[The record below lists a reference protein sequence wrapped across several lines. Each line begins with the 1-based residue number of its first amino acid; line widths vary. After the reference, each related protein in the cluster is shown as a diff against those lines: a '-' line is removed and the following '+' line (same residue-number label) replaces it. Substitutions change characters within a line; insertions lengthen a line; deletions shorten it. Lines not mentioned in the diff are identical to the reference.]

1 MLGGLLGA
9 YSLTEDPIF
18 ARKAAELGNSMA
30 GAFGRLG
37 AGGGDPDKSAWVALS
52 RIRLNDNSD
61 SLSEP
66 IGMASRMLELTVN
79 LAETGSLYLEFA
91 YLSEV
96 TGDPKY
102 ARWARL
108 NQANLMQVPNIDGV
122 YPIHIAFNSR
132 SQPPESTDSLYSAG
146 AEGDSFYEYLV
157 KRCLFDA
164 ASPSGS
170 TGCRR
175 SFGRSLDG
183 LTKHLGVL
191 VPTGAEKGAGGG
203 SPACLI
209 KTSLTS
215 NLASGR
221 QQAEREQ
228 QQFKGPQLARQ
239 CSMEHLTCFAGGMYA
254 LAYLQDRRRQ
264 DWLRFAENITR
275 ACYLAYEQSPTGL
288 GPEGFIVSDEFG
300 RARVSPTQD
309 SYVLRPETVESIYYL
324 YQVTGDPMYRE
335 WGWKIV
341 QSLNRS
347 ARTGVGFSGIT
358 GMYVGAPPA
367 YDNTQWSFFLAE
379 TLKYLYLLLTP
390 SENLPLDQW
399 LFNTEAHLIP
409 TFANPLR
416 RRLARR
422 PPPPPLLA
430 ATWERRPRRLEA
442 ADAGC
447 TGGCSLA
454 SGRPPSMT
462 SPAVPLL
469 PSPRTSSGVCSR
481 SAILAIGVVS
491 QLLSLI
497 NFRFRAPST
506 VSGYREASRLYKM
519 LMNETEYNRLIRPVN
534 YSSKTL
540 TVYLGLK
547 LAQLIDVDEKN
558 QIITTNVWVEQ
569 EWRDANLVWDP
580 ADYGGVSRLYI
591 PSDKL
596 WLPDIVL
603 YNNADGKYELVIM
616 TKATVFSD
624 GTVRWVP
631 PAVYKSSC
639 QINVE
644 FFPFD
649 EQNCTMKFGSWTYDG
664 HKAFLL
670 YQIITVD
677 LQHIVQKSKSVRNMS
692 GRVTVDY
699 AVDLSEYY
707 PSGEWDIL
715 HISFLTVTVFYLP
728 SESGEKISLSI
739 SILLALTVFFLLL
752 AEIIP
757 PTSLVVPLIGKYL
770 LFTMILVTLSIIIT
784 VVVLN
789 VHFRGPDTHEM
800 SPWVRKL
807 FLGHLPRLLCM
818 RRPNENDDGEFE
830 ASTPIWNWSFDDEA
844 AAVDVPLTGYYGNS
858 QLADP
863 NGDKLLGTNDEEAVG
878 EFDEADH
885 LSAAMDGEGEA
896 AAVGNLMPGSSTTSA
911 MTRQRREKFRRRP
924 AADDGD
930 GDGETSGRGSLR
942 QKIRDAINGVRFI
955 AANLKKDD
963 ENQSVR
969 EDWKFVATVLDRLF
983 LWIFTAACIIGT
995 LGIILQSN
1003 ALYDNRVA
1011 ITSANVPSRVNLRF
1025 EDRQT
1030 GRNASFVINI

>member
-1 MLGGLLGA
+1 MRSSASLWIRCPKPIQSPRPTQAELTEPRTDGRNSTTLTVPCRQQQQQEKHQHPDSAELLGCRCKNENDEYSFALRQPCYTQTQLPQSSASGFHTRVGGSNAERQNLKPSATSPDSDVGADTCCNLSKRYARRIIRALRLASRCACAKRRLVVFGLLLAAVLAYILLMSLQQLSRTALTAAAIGGHGRSRNGFVVGVNVGGGGDRGDDDDDGGDETTWFQRRLGRVQTDSWRAEAVREMMRFAWRGYLRHCAAPPFLGNELAPALNSCSHASNDLVGAGRLLTAVDSLDTLLVMGLGREFHQARDLLRRHYHPRLDNSSQVSVFETTIRMLGGLLGA

-422 PPPPPLLA
+422 
-430 ATWERRPRRLEA
+430 
-442 ADAGC
+442 
-447 TGGCSLA
+447 
-454 SGRPPSMT
+454 SGR
-462 SPAVPLL
+462 
-469 PSPRTSSGVCSR
+469 R
-481 SAILAIGVVS
+481 
-491 QLLSLI
+491 
-497 NFRFRAPST
+497 
-506 VSGYREASRLYKM
+506 
-519 LMNETEYNRLIRPVN
+519 
-534 YSSKTL
+534 
-540 TVYLGLK
+540 
-547 LAQLIDVDEKN
+547 
-558 QIITTNVWVEQ
+558 
-569 EWRDANLVWDP
+569 
-580 ADYGGVSRLYI
+580 
-591 PSDKL
+591 
-596 WLPDIVL
+596 
-603 YNNADGKYELVIM
+603 
-616 TKATVFSD
+616 
-624 GTVRWVP
+624 
-631 PAVYKSSC
+631 
-639 QINVE
+639 
-644 FFPFD
+644 
-649 EQNCTMKFGSWTYDG
+649 
-664 HKAFLL
+664 
-670 YQIITVD
+670 
-677 LQHIVQKSKSVRNMS
+677 
-692 GRVTVDY
+692 
-699 AVDLSEYY
+699 
-707 PSGEWDIL
+707 
-715 HISFLTVTVFYLP
+715 
-728 SESGEKISLSI
+728 
-739 SILLALTVFFLLL
+739 
-752 AEIIP
+752 
-757 PTSLVVPLIGKYL
+757 
-770 LFTMILVTLSIIIT
+770 
-784 VVVLN
+784 
-789 VHFRGPDTHEM
+789 
-800 SPWVRKL
+800 
-807 FLGHLPRLLCM
+807 
-818 RRPNENDDGEFE
+818 
-830 ASTPIWNWSFDDEA
+830 
-844 AAVDVPLTGYYGNS
+844 
-858 QLADP
+858 
-863 NGDKLLGTNDEEAVG
+863 
-878 EFDEADH
+878 
-885 LSAAMDGEGEA
+885 
-896 AAVGNLMPGSSTTSA
+896 
-911 MTRQRREKFRRRP
+911 
-924 AADDGD
+924 
-930 GDGETSGRGSLR
+930 SLR
-942 QKIRDAINGVRFI
+942 R
-955 AANLKKDD
+955 
-963 ENQSVR
+963 
-969 EDWKFVATVLDRLF
+969 
-983 LWIFTAACIIGT
+983 
-995 LGIILQSN
+995 
-1003 ALYDNRVA
+1003 
-1011 ITSANVPSRVNLRF
+1011 SR
-1025 EDRQT
+1025 
-1030 GRNASFVINI
+1030 